1 MDVAADGGSGTS
13 GRPQYYQNPPA
24 IRKKTAPR
32 RNRIRKLRRFPVSG
46 RMGGAMRSSL
56 PEPRRTCGNSTRTP
70 GGRRRS
76 HLAATLG
83 CLAVLLLPVPLF
95 ARGKDAR
102 KPVRI
107 AYQEFNRQMM
117 VDENNRPTSGY
128 AHDYIEAIGTYA
140 GWEVRYVPC
149 DSFADSVRMIL
160 AGEADLIYEIS
171 YTEERAK
178 LVLFP
183 DEPMGHE
190 YYYLY
195 ASANNASI
203 VPDDYST
210 LTGRT
215 VGVTSGTIMIDLLKQ
230 WSEKK
235 NVNFRIVEYED
246 ISEKEADL
254 LAGKIDL
261 DLELSM
267 LAKHSLSPVEKVGS
281 SAYYLVAKKDR
292 PDLVD
297 DINFAMERVLN
308 NDPFFFS
315 RLQEL
320 YFSDTV
326 LSRNLTREERDWLSE
341 HRVLRV
347 GLFDDYLP
355 FSARDE
361 DGRPIGAG
369 VEAIREIV
377 RCLKLE
383 NELTVEFVCYDNQKE
398 GYRAVESGA
407 IDVMFPAYLG
417 NSVKQNYNLLGS
429 KVIATLSSDLAFLDD
444 HGEGKDRRLGVNRN
458 NLMQYYYC
466 KDSYPQSELVLYDDI
481 EGCLDGLLEGTS
493 DGTLLNGLRT
503 QALLNPGKY
512 RSIRTVRARNDFQFR
527 MAFGGGDIGL
537 MMLMDRGLTLLDP
550 DFINKATYSYA
561 ERMYTFS
568 LRDFLGRH
576 ILSVTLAFAVLAA
589 MLTALIGYR
598 ISNRKLSGINRE
610 LTRYSETVEKQREQ
624 LEKKQ
629 AELADALHLAQSAS
643 RAKTTFLSNMSHDIR
658 TPMNAILGF
667 TKLAENHAA
676 DPERVKEYLEIIDRS
691 SEHLLSL
698 INDIL
703 DMSRIESGKM
713 TIREKPESL
722 AAILHALRDLVDAD
736 VREKNHAFSIDAS
749 GVKDDFVHCDKLRL
763 NQMLLNLV
771 SNAIKY
777 TRPGGTISLRVSQ
790 KESAKPGCGAFEFRC
805 KDNGIGMSEEFART
819 IFEPFTREESS
830 TVSRTQGTGLG
841 MAITKNI
848 VDRMGGTISVSSKK
862 GEGTEFVVTV
872 DFRLADGP
880 SAAQTG
886 GGERFASLKGKKVL
900 LVDDCEL
907 NLTIGALQL
916 RDQGL
921 VVETAPSGRAAVDRI
936 REKGADAYDYVLMD
950 VQMPEM
956 DGYEATARIRNLPG
970 GDRMRI
976 IAYSAN
982 AFEED
987 KEKSLKA
994 GMNGHVAK
1002 PLVVGELMAEL
1013 ERLET

>member
-1 MDVAADGGSGTS
+1 
-13 GRPQYYQNPPA
+13 
-24 IRKKTAPR
+24 
-32 RNRIRKLRRFPVSG
+32 
-46 RMGGAMRSSL
+46 MRSSM
-56 PEPRRTCGNSTRTP
+56 PEPRPAAGKRPRTP
-70 GGRRRS
+70 GGRWRW
-76 HLAATLG
+76 HLAAAFG
-83 CLAVLLLPVPLF
+83 CLAVFLAPAPLF
-95 ARGKDAR
+95 ARGKSAP

-117 VDENNRPTSGY
+117 VDENNKPTSGY
-128 AHDYIEAIGTYA
+128 AYDYIQAIGTYA
-140 GWEVRYVPC
+140 GWDVQYVPC
-149 DSFADSVRMIL
+149 DSFADSVRMLL
-160 AGEADLIYEIS
+160 AGEVDLIYEIS

-178 LVLFP
+178 EILFP

-195 ASANNASI
+195 ASEDNASI
-203 VPDDYST
+203 TPDDYAS
-210 LTGRT
+210 LTGKT
-215 VGVTSGTIMIDLLKQ
+215 VGVTSGTMLVDLLKQ

-235 NVNFRIVEYED
+235 NVDLKIVEYED

-267 LAKHSLSPVEKVGS
+267 LAKHNLSAVEKVGS
-281 SAYYLVAKKDR
+281 SAYYLVASKDR

-315 RLQEL
+315 RLQER

-326 LSRNLTREERDWLSE
+326 LSRNLTREEKDWLSE

-355 FSARDE
+355 FSARDGA
-361 DGRPIGAG
+361 GRPIGAG

-383 NELTVEFVCYDNQKE
+383 DDLKVEFVCYDDQEK

-417 NSVKQNYNLLGS
+417 NSVKQDYNLIGS
-429 KVIATLSSDLAFLDD
+429 KAIATLSSDLAFLHDY
-444 HGEGKDRRLGVNRN
+444 GEGKDKRLGVNRN

-466 KDSYPQSELVLYDDI
+466 RDSYPQSEIVLYDDI
-481 EGCLDGLLEGTS
+481 NGCLDGLLEGTS

-527 MAFGGGDIGL
+527 MAFGGNDIGL
-537 MMLMDRGLTLLDP
+537 MMLIDRGLTLLDP

-568 LRDFLGRH
+568 LVDFLGRH
-576 ILSVTLAFAVLAA
+576 ILSVVLVFAVLAA

-598 ISNRKLSGINRE
+598 ISNRKLSGINRK
-610 LTRYSETVEKQREQ
+610 LTRYAETVEKQREQ
-624 LEKKQ
+624 LERKQ
-629 AELADALHLAQSAS
+629 AELADALQMAQSAS

-667 TKLAENHAA
+667 TKLAESHAD

-722 AAILHALRDLVDAD
+722 SDILHALRDLVAAD
-736 VREKNHAFSIDAS
+736 VQAKRHAFSIDAS
-749 GVKDDFVHCDKLRL
+749 GVKDDCVQCDRLRL

-790 KESAKPGCGAFEFRC
+790 RPSEKPGCATFEFRC
-805 KDNGIGMSEEFART
+805 RDNGIGMSEEFART
-819 IFEPFTREESS
+819 IFEPFTREETS
-830 TVSRTQGTGLG
+830 TVSLAQGTGLG
-841 MAITKNI
+841 MAITKSI
-848 VDRMGGTISVSSKK
+848 VDRMGGAISVSSKK
-862 GEGTEFVVTV
+862 GEGSEFVVTV
-872 DFRLADGP
+872 DFRLADGTS
-880 SAAQTG
+880 SAQSDGA
-886 GGERFASLKGKKVL
+886 ERFASLKGKKVL

-907 NLTIGALQL
+907 NLRIGELQL

-921 VVETAPSGRAAVDRI
+921 VVETAPNGQAAVDRI
-936 REKGADAYDYVLMD
+936 REKGAESYDFVLMD

-956 DGYEATARIRNLPG
+956 DGYEATAQIRKLPG

-982 AFEED
+982 AFDED

-994 GMNGHVAK
+994 GMDGHVAK

-1013 ERLET
+1013 EQLES

>member
-1 MDVAADGGSGTS
+1 MTSSILESSQADNKRAKATGDRRRS
-13 GRPQYYQNPPA
+13 PA
-24 IRKKTAPR
+24 
-32 RNRIRKLRRFPVSG
+32 
-46 RMGGAMRSSL
+46 
-56 PEPRRTCGNSTRTP
+56 
-70 GGRRRS
+70 RRS

-83 CLAVLLLPVPLF
+83 CLALLLLPAPLS

-117 VDENNRPTSGY
+117 VDEHNKATSGY
-128 AHDYIEAIGTYA
+128 AHDYIEVIGTYA
-140 GWEVRYVPC
+140 GWDVRYLPC
-149 DSFADSVRMIL
+149 DSFADSVRMLL

-171 YTEERAK
+171 FTEERAK
-178 LVLFP
+178 QMLFP
-183 DEPMGHE
+183 DEPMGRE

-195 ASANNASI
+195 AAGGNDSI
-203 VPDDYST
+203 VPDDHST
-210 LTGRT
+210 LAGRT
-215 VGVTSGTIMIDLLKQ
+215 VGVTSGTILAGLLRQ
-230 WSEKK
+230 WAEKK
-235 NVNFRIVEYED
+235 NVDFKIVEYEE
-246 ISEKEADL
+246 IAEKEEDL
-254 LAGKIDL
+254 LAGRIDL

-267 LAKHSLSPVEKVGS
+267 LAKPGFSPVEKIGS
-281 SAYYLVAKKDR
+281 SVYYLVANKDR

-315 RLQEL
+315 RLQER
-320 YFSDTV
+320 YFSDTM
-326 LSRNLTREERDWLSE
+326 LSRNLTREEKAWLSE
-341 HRVLRV
+341 HRTLRV

-355 FSARDE
+355 FSAMDE
-361 DGRPIGAG
+361 NGRPIGAG

-377 RCLKLE
+377 RCLGLE
-383 NELTVEFVCYDNQKE
+383 DELRLEFVCYDNQEE

-417 NSVKQNYNLLGS
+417 KSVKQDYKLIGS
-429 KVIATLSSDLAFLDD
+429 KAIATLSSDLAFLGDY
-444 HGEGKDRRLGVNRN
+444 GEGKDRRLGVNRN

-466 KDSYPQSELVLYDDI
+466 KDSYPKSEIVLYDGI
-481 EGCLDGLLEGTS
+481 NGCLDGLLDGTS
-493 DGTLLNGLRT
+493 DGTLLNGHRT
-503 QALLNPGKY
+503 QALLNPAKY
-512 RSIRTVRARNDFQFR
+512 RAIRTVRARNDFQFR
-527 MAFGGGDIGL
+527 MAFGSNDIGL

-550 DFINKATYSYA
+550 DFISKATYSYA
-561 ERMYTFS
+561 ERMYSFS
-568 LRDFLGRH
+568 LLDFLGRH
-576 ILSVTLAFAVLAA
+576 ILSVGLAFAVLAA

-610 LTRYSETVEKQREQ
+610 LTRYAETVEKQREQ

-629 AELADALHLAQSAS
+629 GELADALQMAQSAS

-667 TKLAENHAA
+667 TKLAESHAA
-676 DPERVKEYLEIIDRS
+676 DPERVKEYLEIIDHS

-736 VREKNHAFSIDAS
+736 VRENRHAFSLDAS
-749 GVKDDFVHCDKLRL
+749 AVKHDCVHCDKLRL

-777 TRPGGTISLRVSQ
+777 TRPGGTISLRVSE
-790 KESAKPGCGAFEFRC
+790 KESAKPGHGTFEFRC
-805 KDNGIGMSEEFART
+805 RDNGIGMSEEFSRT

-830 TVSRTQGTGLG
+830 TVSRAQGTGLG

-862 GEGTEFVVTV
+862 GEGSEFVVTV
-872 DFRLADGP
+872 DFRLAEGP
-880 SAAQTG
+880 SSAQAG
-886 GGERFASLKGKKVL
+886 GGERFASLKGRKVL

-907 NLTIGALQL
+907 NLTIGTLQL

-921 VVETAPSGRAAVDRI
+921 VVETAPSGQAAIDTI

-956 DGYEATARIRNLPG
+956 DGYEATARIRQLPG
-970 GDRMRI
+970 GDRMKI
-976 IAYSAN
+976 VAYSAN

-994 GMNGHVAK
+994 GMDGHVAK
-1002 PLVVGELMAEL
+1002 PLVVNELLTEL
-1013 ERLET
+1013 KQLDA